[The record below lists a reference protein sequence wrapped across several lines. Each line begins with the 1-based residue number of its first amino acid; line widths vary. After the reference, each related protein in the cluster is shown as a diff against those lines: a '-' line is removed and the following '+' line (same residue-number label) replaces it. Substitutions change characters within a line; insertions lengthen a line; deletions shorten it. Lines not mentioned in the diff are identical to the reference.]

1 MVNLTINGQKLR
13 AREDATILEV
23 ARDNDIDIPTLC
35 YHEAVAASGACRLCL
50 VEIGAGDQKRL
61 VASCLYPVAEGLVV
75 ATSSERVL
83 NSRRMILKL
92 LLARCSDSEVLQ
104 DLAHQLG
111 VKETPFEP
119 EHKQCIL
126 CGRCVRVCQK
136 AVGPA
141 AISWAERGV
150 DRKIAFPFYE
160 TSDACI
166 GCGACAYVCPIET
179 IKLEDSQDTRT
190 LIMPNPRMPQAEFK
204 LKKCPTC
211 GSYWATERQLEYIA
225 RNLDLAPELLDSCLA
240 CREKVLL
247 RSLSSITK
255 EV

>member
-1 MVNLTINGQKLR
+1 MVNLTIDGQKLQ
-13 AREDATILEV
+13 AREAATILEV
-23 ARDNDIDIPTLC
+23 ARNNNIDIPTLC

-50 VEIGAGDQKRL
+50 VEIGAGDKKRL

-75 ATSSERVL
+75 ATNSERVL
-83 NSRRMILKL
+83 NSRRMIIKL

-104 DLAHQLG
+104 DLARRLG

-150 DRKIAFPFYE
+150 DRKIVFPFYE

-179 IKLEDSQDTRT
+179 IKLEDSEATRT
-190 LIMPNPRMPQAEFK
+190 LTMPNPRMPPAEFK

-211 GSYWATERQLEYIA
+211 GKYWATEKQLEYIA
-225 RNLDLAPELLDSCLA
+225 RNLDPAPELLDSCLA
-240 CREKVLL
+240 CREKTLL
-247 RSLSSITK
+247 RSLGSITK